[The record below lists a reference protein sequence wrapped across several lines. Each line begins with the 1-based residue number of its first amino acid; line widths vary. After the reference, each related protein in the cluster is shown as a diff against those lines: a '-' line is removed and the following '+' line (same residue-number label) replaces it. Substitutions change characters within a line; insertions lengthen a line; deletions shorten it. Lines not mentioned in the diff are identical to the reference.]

1 MNQINSEPDSIPA
14 RVIIAKDVLLSLE
27 ASKATEYPDLR
38 KEAAKVLLEYLA
50 SK

>member
-1 MNQINSEPDSIPA
+1 MNQLNSEPESIPA

-27 ASKATEYPDLR
+27 ASKSSEYPELR
-38 KEAAKVLLEYLA
+38 KEAAKVLLDYLS